1 MTALDLV
8 RDDDAFEPALVVE
21 GTTDIR
27 AAEQAARELLVA
39 LGVDVDTPDLRE
51 TPRRMVASLTELLT
65 PPAFHPTTF
74 ANDEGY
80 DELVLARSI
89 PFASLC
95 EHHVLPFVGVAHV
108 GYLPGERILGLSKL
122 ARVVEHFAH
131 GLQVQERLTVQI
143 ADWLDEHLSPR
154 GVGVV
159 VEAEHLC
166 MSIRGVRSTGG
177 RTLTSRVTGTLR
189 TDPRA
194 RQEFFALCRSGD
206 RA

>member
-1 MTALDLV
+1 VTAVDLIA
-8 RDDDAFEPALVVE
+8 DDDAFDDRRHVYGIDVGAAE
-21 GTTDIR
+21 R
-27 AAEQAARELLVA
+27 AAGELLTA
-39 LGVDVDTPDLRE
+39 LGVDLDLPDLRE
-51 TPRRMVASLTELLT
+51 TPRRMVASLSELLT
-65 PPAFHPTTF
+65 PPAFHATTF
-74 ANDEGY
+74 SNDEGY

-108 GYLPGERILGLSKL
+108 GYLPKRRILGLSKL
-122 ARVVEHFAH
+122 ARIVEHFAH

-143 ADWLDEHLSPR
+143 ADWLDEELAPR

-159 VEAEHLC
+159 IEAEHLC

-189 TDPRA
+189 ADPRA
-194 RQEFFALCRSGD
+194 RHEFFALCRADD
-206 RA
+206 RS

>member
-1 MTALDLV
+1 MTALDLIAG
-8 RDDDAFEPALVVE
+8 DDAFDEGPDAVE
-21 GTTDIR
+21 IDVE
-27 AAEQAARELLVA
+27 AAEWAAYNLLSA
-39 LGVDVDTPDLRE
+39 MGVDVDAPDLRE

-65 PPAFHPTTF
+65 PPAFNPTTF

-108 GYLPGERILGLSKL
+108 GYLPADRILGLSKL

-143 ADWLDEHLSPR
+143 ADWLDEQLSPR

-159 VEAEHLC
+159 LEAEHLC

-194 RQEFFALCRSGD
+194 RQEFFALCRSG
-206 RA
+206 APS

>member
-1 MTALDLV
+1 MTALDLIAG
-8 RDDDAFEPALVVE
+8 DDAAGVSSDVGGVDVE
-21 GTTDIR
+21 
-27 AAEQAARELLVA
+27 AAEWAAYNLLTA
-39 LGVDVDTPDLRE
+39 MGVDVDAPDLQE
-51 TPRRMVASLTELLT
+51 TPRRMVASLMELLT

-80 DELVLARSI
+80 DELVLARAI

-122 ARVVEHFAH
+122 ARIVEHFSH

-143 ADWLDEHLSPR
+143 ADWLDENLSPR

-159 VEAEHLC
+159 LEAEHLC

-189 TDPRA
+189 SDPRA
-194 RQEFFALCRSGD
+194 RQEFFALCRSG
-206 RA
+206 APA

>member
-8 RDDDAFEPALVVE
+8 TDDDTFADDPAVVE
-21 GTTDIR
+21 VDVDAARR
-27 AAEQAARELLVA
+27 AAGDLLAA
-39 LGVDVDTPDLRE
+39 LGVDVSAPDLRE

-108 GYLPGERILGLSKL
+108 GYLPGHRILGLSKL

-143 ADWLDEHLSPR
+143 ADWLDENLAPR

-159 VEAEHLC
+159 LEAEHLC

-189 TDPRA
+189 ADSRA
-194 RQEFFALCRSGD
+194 RQEFFALCRAS
-206 RA
+206 

>member
-21 GTTDIR
+21 DTDIVAAER
-27 AAEQAARELLVA
+27 AARDLLVA

-51 TPRRMVASLTELLT
+51 TPRRMVSSLTELLT
-65 PPAFHPTTF
+65 PPAFHATTF

-143 ADWLDEHLSPR
+143 ADWLDEQLSPR

-159 VEAEHLC
+159 LEAEHLC

-189 TDPRA
+189 SDPRA
-194 RQEFFALCRSGD
+194 RQEFFALCDSGD
-206 RA
+206 RG